1 MSNWD
6 EVMYT
11 AKELA
16 SAAGRKVND
25 VAGVTKQ
32 KIKMVENDRA
42 ICETLEALGKLLY
55 ENRRGGLELDEELVS
70 ELVKQIDELR
80 ISNRNIQQAIDLY
93 YERKVCDCSAVN
105 PYDAVYC
112 KACGKKL

>member
-1 MSNWD
+1 MANWD

-11 AKELA
+11 TKELA
-16 SAAGRKVND
+16 SAVGRKVND

-42 ICETLEALGKLLY
+42 ICNTLEALGKLLY
-55 ENRRGGLELDEELVS
+55 ENRRGGIELDEDLVS
-70 ELVKQIDELR
+70 ELVKQVDELR

-93 YERKVCDCSAVN
+93 YERKICSCGAVN
-105 PYDAVYC
+105 SYDAAYC
-112 KACGKKL
+112 QACGKQL